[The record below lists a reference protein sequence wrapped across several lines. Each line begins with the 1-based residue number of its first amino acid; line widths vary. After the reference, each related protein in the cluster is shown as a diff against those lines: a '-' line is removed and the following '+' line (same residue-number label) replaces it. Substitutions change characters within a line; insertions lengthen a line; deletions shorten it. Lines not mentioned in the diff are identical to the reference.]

1 MDINKPYISDINMIK
16 AINMLKES
24 GEIPFKLVAYEVMN
38 VDTSW
43 VNRISKQEKYK
54 RGVHF
59 TAEHIRLF
67 CDYFNIN
74 SNYIFGLETDM
85 YRK

>member
-16 AINMLKES
+16 AIDMLKES
-24 GEIPFKLVAYEVMN
+24 GEIPFKIVAYDVMN

-43 VNRISKQEKYK
+43 VNRIDKQEKYK

-67 CDYFNIN
+67 CDHFNIN
-74 SNYIFGLETDM
+74 SNYIFGLESDM